1 MPIEMTLWNLPPN
14 WPLVRHVR
22 GECERLGRT
31 TNASSGW
38 VVLKGDRGAGRP
50 VVEAQIMLQFSGACI
65 DGAARDPD
73 PFLAVRNAVA
83 RVQRKLREA
92 SRLPPAAA

>member
-1 MPIEMTLWNLPPN
+1 MPIELTLWNLPPN

-31 TNASSGW
+31 ANALNGW
-38 VVLKGDRGAGRP
+38 VVLKGDQGGGRP
-50 VVEAQIMLQFSGACI
+50 VVEAQIMLQFPDSCI

-73 PFLAVRNAVA
+73 PFLAVRSAVA
-83 RVQRKLREA
+83 RVQSKLREA
-92 SRLPPAAA
+92 SLLPPAAA